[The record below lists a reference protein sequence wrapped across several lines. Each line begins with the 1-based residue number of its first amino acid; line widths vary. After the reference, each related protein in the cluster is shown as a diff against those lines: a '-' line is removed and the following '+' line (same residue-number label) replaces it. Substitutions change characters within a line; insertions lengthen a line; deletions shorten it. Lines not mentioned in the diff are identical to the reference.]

1 MSYPGIFGEQYN
13 LAEEYYSA
21 SGVLDVHDKLLVVKM
36 TLRTRLY
43 QGFYEPYSYD
53 QEIVDYEYLGN
64 KDRLVVDDLF
74 RNIVSVKNIFQ
85 KSLTWLLG
93 LCPQN
98 F

>member
-1 MSYPGIFGEQYN
+1 
-13 LAEEYYSA
+13 
-21 SGVLDVHDKLLVVKM
+21 M

-53 QEIVDYEYLGN
+53 EEIVDYEYLGN

-85 KSLTWLLG
+85 SLSLG
-93 LCPQN
+93 S
-98 F
+98 